1 MNLSLSIKLKDGRR
15 GITMAD
21 RGALKLVESLPNRTE
36 DDCREVDQ
44 LVKVIAHWDWVPPW
58 SKEP

>member
-1 MNLSLSIKLKDGRR
+1 LLERV
-15 GITMAD
+15 